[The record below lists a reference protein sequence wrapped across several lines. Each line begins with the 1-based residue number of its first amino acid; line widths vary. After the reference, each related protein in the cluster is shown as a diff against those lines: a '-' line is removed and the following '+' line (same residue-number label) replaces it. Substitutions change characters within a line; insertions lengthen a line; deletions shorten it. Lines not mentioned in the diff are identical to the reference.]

1 MSSSPL
7 GQPYDHAIERLQAAG
22 GDVSMLPLPL
32 QTLLLIE
39 SAQGIIDSGG
49 LEFFYEADFPNNP
62 PYALFVDAYRRIG
75 ADAAASCIEATALMF
90 PFEEPHLFEELRQLW
105 LERLRLEAGG
115 EFARLSAAV
124 SGDASVWTRLADYV
138 ARHRGAFEPAA

>member
-1 MSSSPL
+1 MTSSPL
-7 GQPYDHAIERLQAAG
+7 GQPYDYAIDRLQAAG
-22 GDVSMLPLPL
+22 GDVFALPVPL

-39 SAQGIIDSGG
+39 SAQGIIDTGG

-62 PYALFVDAYRRIG
+62 PYALFVEAYRRIG
-75 ADAAASCIEATALMF
+75 ADAAASCIEATARMF

-105 LERLRLEAGG
+105 LERLRLEGAG

-138 ARHRGAFEPAA
+138 ARHGGAFDPAA